1 MVSDKEACMKQ
12 RCVTE
17 FLHAEK
23 ETIPIDIHC
32 CLLKVYGDQI
42 VDVSTVKWWVVHFNS
57 GGSGSPLLLEIFTS
71 SACRLL
77 FIAGKNV

>member
-1 MVSDKEACMKQ
+1 MKQ
-12 RCVTE
+12 RGGIELLHVE
-17 FLHAEK
+17 KIIPFDINPPFLN
-23 ETIPIDIHC
+23 I
-32 CLLKVYGDQI
+32 YGDKA